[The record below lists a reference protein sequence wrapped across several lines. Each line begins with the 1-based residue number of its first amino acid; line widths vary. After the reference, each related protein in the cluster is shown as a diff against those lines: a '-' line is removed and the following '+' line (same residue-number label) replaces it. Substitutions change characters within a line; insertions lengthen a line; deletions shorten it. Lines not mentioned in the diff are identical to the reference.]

1 MSPAPAS
8 PDRPTPTPDSAA
20 LRAQTAGLGE
30 YFALS
35 TPGEGEWRAWST
47 FYDTA
52 NLVGLVDRTRHAI
65 AASANCETARIPVKL
80 AASSLQLGVTARLLS
95 PVVGAATCFGV
106 VPLLTSTSVVWQARD
121 NETPRLGMAALEW
134 VSAPTTS
141 RAALLISESIIATV
155 IRPLNDA
162 LRSAVSLPSQVA
174 WGNVTSAANGAVTV
188 LSMSRPRDER
198 GGRALVR
205 ALMAAPPLEG
215 TGSFA
220 DGSFVRRSC
229 CLFYLAPHG
238 GFCGDCVL
246 A

>member
-1 MSPAPAS
+1 MTMSPAS
-8 PDRPTPTPDSAA
+8 PDSAA
-20 LRAQTAGLGE
+20 LRAQTADLGE

-35 TPGEGEWRAWST
+35 APGEGEWRAWST
-47 FYDTA
+47 FYDAA

-65 AASANCETARIPVKL
+65 AASANCDTARIPVRL

-106 VPLLTSTSVVWQARD
+106 VPLLTSTSVLWQVSAD
-121 NETPRLGMAALEW
+121 HPPRLGTAALEW

-141 RAALLISESIIATV
+141 RAATLISESILATI

-162 LRSAVSLPSQVA
+162 LRSAVSLPSHVA

-188 LSMSRPRDER
+188 LSMSRPQDER
-198 GGRALVR
+198 RGRALVR
-205 ALMAAPPLEG
+205 SLMAAPPLAG
-215 TGSFA
+215 TGSFTN
-220 DGSFVRRSC
+220 GTFVRRSC